1 VPVLLDD
8 VENVSKVQ
16 LALFLEAEARKRGA
30 EGMGFDTLA
39 ASAKRSFAIHCFP
52 NFTSDRFGTEG
63 FSILDFGVCFAGYTS
78 DVTITVARGPL
89 NSRQEAMGA
98 AVQQAWKAAYG

>member
-8 VENVSKVQ
+8 VENVSEVQ